1 MKEVKLKIAR
11 NPSRAE
17 INLSGSNPKIL
28 FTKRELLA
36 ETNSGSSLDESS
48 KILENVVDK
57 I

>member
-11 NPSRAE
+11 NPSRTE